1 MYVLFNVVIQKQTA
15 SQGKPTRHLVFYMI
29 LAQTFIEENADHKAV
44 RNNRDGV
51 GEEEYPY

>member
-1 MYVLFNVVIQKQTA
+1 
-15 SQGKPTRHLVFYMI
+15 MI

-51 GEEEYPY
+51 EEEEYPY